1 MSRGETTTRS
11 LPLSAPVH
19 VGDVLLCRR
28 DDGLRV
34 DPRHRNRPRVPR
46 AHHRGRPCHRLPDG
60 IHRNNAKAAGPEDLA
75 ACQRSRK
82 KLHALGIL
90 HGDLNKHN
98 FLVRGGEVVLVDFE
112 TAERTEDEGKL
123 EREYR
128 RLEASLGDPST
139 RGGVGVSVVSE
150 QYPR

>member
-1 MSRGETTTRS
+1 M
-11 LPLSAPVH
+11 
-19 VGDVLLCRR
+19 
-28 DDGLRV
+28 
-34 DPRHRNRPRVPR
+34 
-46 AHHRGRPCHRLPDG
+46 
-60 IHRNNAKAAGPEDLA
+60 
-75 ACQRSRK
+75 
-82 KLHALGIL
+82 

-139 RGGVGVSVVSE
+139 WGGVGVSVVSE